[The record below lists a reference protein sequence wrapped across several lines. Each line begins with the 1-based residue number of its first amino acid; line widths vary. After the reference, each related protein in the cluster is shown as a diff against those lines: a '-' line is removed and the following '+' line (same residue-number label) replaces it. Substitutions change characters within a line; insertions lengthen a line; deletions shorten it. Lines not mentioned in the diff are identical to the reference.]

1 MSSAMMSRMLGLVII
16 PSAADA
22 NKDALARMAE
32 RIHKV
37 RWFMGLAYWFSRHH
51 TPSGS
56 RLLPVSPSLLP
67 QAAVCA
73 YTRIATLFL
82 RGKTI
87 SALGKNPVLTPTPS
101 KNIVPSCRVPLRLR
115 AIFGLVTQS
124 PWSVRYGGLLSIR

>member
-1 MSSAMMSRMLGLVII
+1 MLGLVII

-32 RIHKV
+32 RIPKV
-37 RWFMGLAYWFSRHH
+37 GWFMGLVYWFSRHH

-73 YTRIATLFL
+73 YTNCDSLLARKNHIRIGQETRLDPTRNAFGRRKYSTVFL
-82 RGKTI
+82 LIAQAFRQTRILSSAALDRSSDRG
-87 SALGKNPVLTPTPS
+87 
-101 KNIVPSCRVPLRLR
+101 
-115 AIFGLVTQS
+115 Q
-124 PWSVRYGGLLSIR
+124 